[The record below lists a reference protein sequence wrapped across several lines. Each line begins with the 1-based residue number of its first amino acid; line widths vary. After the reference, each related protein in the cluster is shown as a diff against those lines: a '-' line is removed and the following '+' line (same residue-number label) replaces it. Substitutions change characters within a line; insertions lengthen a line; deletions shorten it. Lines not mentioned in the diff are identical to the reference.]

1 MPGILIVD
9 DEWLT
14 RLEIEGML
22 TDLGYN
28 VAGQAE
34 TGAEAVTMAR
44 ELNPDLV
51 LMDVNMPGE
60 MNGIDAAGEIKRELG
75 IPIVFISGY
84 GDPEYIEAAK
94 EIAPFGYV
102 MKPFD
107 EREVHAFVEIALSR
121 KAFELKLDKS
131 HKQLEQTNLHLKREI
146 AARKQTETEL
156 RESRKLYRDMFEKNN
171 AIKWLV
177 DPSSGEIVDA
187 NSAACEFYQYTHEE
201 ITNLH
206 VWDINVES
214 EAHVKA
220 VLSDAS
226 EDKNDEFT
234 FKHRLASGEIRD
246 VQVYTGTL
254 ESGGR
259 TLLHSII
266 LDITARNQAEDKV
279 RQAYAE
285 VETKVEERTV
295 ELSAANVSL
304 AARIAEH
311 KRTEDKFHQERNRA
325 QSYLDTVEAIIV
337 ALDLEGEITLVNQKG
352 CLLLGRDEDEL
363 IGQSWFSS
371 CIPQPEGME
380 KRYPAFLK
388 YIAGELELLEYF
400 EYPIID
406 GNGKLRQIAWNNK
419 LLRDEQ
425 MEIVGTLSAGQDI
438 THRRQAEEELARK
451 TKNLEELNAALNIL
465 LEKRMKDR
473 ENLEESVLSN
483 VKTLISPYVK
493 KLNNSKLT
501 EEQQT
506 FLNVLNSNLNEIVS
520 PFTKRLSAKYL
531 NLTPKEIRIANLVT
545 QGKTNKE
552 IAEIQGVAIRTIAG
566 HRENIRKKLDLVN
579 RKTNL
584 RTFLHTLN

>member
-22 TDLGYN
+22 TDLGYD

-34 TGAEAVTMAR
+34 TGVEAIAMAR
-44 ELNPDLV
+44 ELNPDLI
-51 LMDVNMPGE
+51 LMDVKMPGE

-311 KRTEDKFHQERNRA
+311 KRTEDKLHQERNRA

-388 YIAGELELLEYF
+388 YIAGEIELLEYF
-400 EYPIID
+400 EYPIVD

>member
-22 TDLGYN
+22 TDLGYD

-34 TGAEAVTMAR
+34 TGVEAIAMAR
-44 ELNPDLV
+44 ELNPDLI
-51 LMDVNMPGE
+51 LMDVKMPGE
-60 MNGIDAAGEIKRELG
+60 MNGIDAAGVIKRELG

-121 KAFELKLDKS
+121 KELELKLDKS
-131 HKQLEQTNLHLKREI
+131 HKQLEQTNLDLQREI

-156 RESRKLYRDMFEKNN
+156 RESRKLYRDIFEKNN

-187 NSAACEFYQYTHEE
+187 NPAACEFYQYTHEE
-201 ITNLH
+201 ITNLY

-214 EAHVKA
+214 EANVKA
-220 VLSDAS
+220 LLSDAS
-226 EDKNDEFT
+226 EEKNDAFT

-266 LDITARNQAEDKV
+266 LDITARKQAERKV

-311 KRTEDKFHQERNRA
+311 RRTEDKLHQERNRA

-380 KRYPAFLK
+380 ERYPAFLK
-388 YIAGELELLEYF
+388 HIAGEVESLEYF

-438 THRRQAEEELARK
+438 TRRRQAEEELAGK

-552 IAEIQGVAIRTIAG
+552 IAEMQGVAIRTIAG